1 MMLKR
6 NRIPNSQGA
15 SMAARGTYNTH
26 QRELVSTCL
35 TAHADRY
42 LTVDEVWLAVSHVG
56 GHVGRTTVYRNL
68 EALASAGKVLK
79 ATAPGGEA
87 SYRLRPK
94 GATGQLVCVECR
106 RAFPLDCHMATE
118 FSDHVLEHHGFK
130 VLPTRTVLYGLCQDC
145 AHVVDA
151 PASTAST
158 EDVPNMH
165 DQHELV

>member
-1 MMLKR
+1 
-6 NRIPNSQGA
+6 
-15 SMAARGTYNTH
+15 MAARGKYNTH

-42 LTVDEVWLAVSHVG
+42 LTVDEVWLAVTHVG

-68 EALASAGKVLK
+68 EALANAGIVLK

-87 SYRLRPK
+87 SYRLKPK

-106 RAFPLDCHMATE
+106 KAFPLDCHMTEE

-130 VLPTRTVLYGLCQDC
+130 VLPARTVLYGLCRDC
-145 AHVVDA
+145 VRA
-151 PASTAST
+151 T
-158 EDVPNMH
+158 
-165 DQHELV
+165 DQEGNVSCIGVSNE